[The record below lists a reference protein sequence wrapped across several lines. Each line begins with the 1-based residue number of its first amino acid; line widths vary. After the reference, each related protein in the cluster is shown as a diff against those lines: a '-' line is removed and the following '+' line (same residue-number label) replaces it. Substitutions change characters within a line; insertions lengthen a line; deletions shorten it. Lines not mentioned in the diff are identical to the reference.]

1 MKKNIIIILVG
12 LCLLCFALFVQAGQ
26 NQTEENQ
33 STNPMMIYAEEDWED
48 ITFLTSAKHQRR
60 LEENKQV
67 HHQIE
72 NDPLA
77 FYSDFKEAVD
87 KMIGLQFGMD
97 ISFTAQRL
105 SPNGKQTAIQAI
117 YYPYA
122 VWTLFKDKGFW
133 GTAELNFSYNLVR
146 YWGQEASVLQERGGI
161 VNSINDYPSKDD
173 TFSEM
178 AFTHTWGDAL
188 SWFSWTVGQYPI
200 SNFDG
205 TTYDSNEQT
214 GLINYVLA
222 QNATQAYP
230 SSSLGAYIQITPLEN
245 LTISGGYQDAHNVSG
260 NKIEFDTAFDGKY
273 TGFAAISYNFNLFGK
288 PGQYSALGY
297 YQPSVEEQ
305 EGYTWGWSLNSQQG
319 LTEKLTIF
327 NRINGISEQ
336 ILPISRSY
344 VLGLA
349 YKNPLDRN
357 PLDVITFA
365 AAYNQLSAQG
375 LGYPVYNRA
384 YEMAFEA
391 QWVWGFSQY
400 LTITP
405 DIQVY
410 PNAGLNSEEEF
421 VTVVSLRTTF
431 MF

>member
-1 MKKNIIIILVG
+1 MKKNIAVLLAI
-12 LCLLCFALFVQAGQ
+12 LCLLCFALFVQAQQ
-26 NQTEENQ
+26 NQADQNASPIMLLTED
-33 STNPMMIYAEEDWED
+33 DWED
-48 ITFLTSAKHQRR
+48 ITLLTAAKHQRR
-60 LEENKQV
+60 LQENKQS
-67 HHQIE
+67 HQKME
-72 NDPLA
+72 DPFS
-77 FYSDFKEAVD
+77 FYSDFKESVE
-87 KMIGLQFGMD
+87 KIIGLQFGVD

-133 GTAELNFSYNLVR
+133 GTAAIDFNYNLVR
-146 YWGQEASVLQERGGI
+146 YWGQEAGVLQQRGGI
-161 VNSINDYPSKDD
+161 VNSINDYPTRDD
-173 TFSEM
+173 TFSQ
-178 AFTHTWGDAL
+178 ASFTHTWGGAL
-188 SWFSWTVGQYPI
+188 SWLSWTVGQFPI
-200 SNFDG
+200 YNFDG
-205 TTYDSNEQT
+205 TDYDANEQT

-230 SSSLGAYIQITPLEN
+230 SASLGAYIQITPTEN
-245 LTISGGYQDAHNVSG
+245 LTIAGGYQDAHNVSG

-273 TGFAAISYNFNLFGK
+273 TGFASISYNFNLFGK

-375 LGYPVYNRA
+375 LGYPAYNRA

>member
-1 MKKNIIIILVG
+1 MKKSIVVLLAV
-12 LCLLCFALFVQAGQ
+12 LCLLCFALFIQAAPNQAQ
-26 NQTEENQ
+26 NSQNA
-33 STNPMMIYAEEDWED
+33 NPMMIYAEEDWED
-48 ITFLTSAKHQRR
+48 FSIITPVKHHRR
-60 LEENKQV
+60 LQENKHA
-67 HHQIE
+67 HHEIE
-72 NDPLA
+72 NDPLS

-122 VWTLFKDKGFW
+122 EWTLFKDKGFW

-146 YWGQEASVLQERGGI
+146 YWGQEASVLQDRGQI

-173 TFSEM
+173 TFSQM
-178 AFTHTWGDAL
+178 SFTHTWGGSL
-188 SWFSWTVGQYPI
+188 SWLSWTVGQFPI
-200 SNFDG
+200 YNFDG
-205 TTYDSNEQT
+205 TDYDANEQT

-230 SSSLGAYIQITPLEN
+230 SASLGAYVQITPTEN
-245 LTISGGYQDAHNVSG
+245 LTIAGGYQDAHNVGG

-273 TGFAAISYNFNLFGK
+273 TGFASVSYNFNLFGK

-327 NRINGISEQ
+327 NRINGISEE

-349 YKNPLDRN
+349 YKDPLNRN

-375 LGYPVYNRA
+375 LGNPAYNRA
-384 YEMAFEA
+384 YEMAFEV

-421 VTVVSLRTTF
+421 VTVASLRTTF

>member
-1 MKKNIIIILVG
+1 MKRNIIILLAV
-12 LCLLCFALFVQAGQ
+12 LCLLCFALFIQAAPNQASNNQ
-26 NQTEENQ
+26 NANPVIMLTED
-33 STNPMMIYAEEDWED
+33 DWEE
-48 ITFLTSAKHQRR
+48 ITLLASAKHHRR
-60 LEENKQV
+60 LQENKQA
-67 HHQIE
+67 HQQLE
-72 NDPLA
+72 DPLA

-87 KMIGLQFGMD
+87 KLIGLEFGAD

-105 SPNGKQTAIQAI
+105 SPSGKQTAIQAI

-122 VWTLFKDKGFW
+122 QWTLFKDRPVM
-133 GTAELNFSYNLVR
+133 GTGVINFNYNLVR
-146 YWGQEASVLQERGGI
+146 YWGQEASVLQERGAV
-161 VNSINDYPSKDD
+161 VNSINDYPDKDD
-173 TFSEM
+173 TFSQ
-178 AFTHTWGDAL
+178 ASFTHTWGGSM
-188 SWFSWTVGQYPI
+188 SWLSWTVGQFPI
-200 SNFDG
+200 YNFDG
-205 TTYDSNEQT
+205 TDYDANEQT

-230 SSSLGAYIQITPLEN
+230 SASLGAYIQITPNEHW
-245 LTISGGYQDAHNVSG
+245 TISGGYQDAHNVSG

-273 TGFAAISYNFNLFGK
+273 TGFASISYSFNLFGK

-305 EGYTWGWSLNSQQG
+305 PGYTWGWSLNSQQG

-327 NRINGISEQ
+327 NRINGISEE

-349 YKNPLDRN
+349 YKDPLDRN
-357 PLDVITFA
+357 PLDVITLA

-375 LGYPVYNRA
+375 LGYPAYNRA
-384 YEMAFEA
+384 YEMAIEG

-400 LTITP
+400 LTLTP

-410 PNAGLNSEEEF
+410 PDAGLDSDKEF